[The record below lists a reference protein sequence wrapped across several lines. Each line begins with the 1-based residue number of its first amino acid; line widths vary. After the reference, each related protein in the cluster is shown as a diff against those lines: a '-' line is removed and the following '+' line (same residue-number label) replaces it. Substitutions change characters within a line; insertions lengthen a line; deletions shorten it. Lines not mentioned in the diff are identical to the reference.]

1 MCIMFQRGLSDEE
14 VKTAKL
20 MGITKVLEQHRNGQG
35 KFAGFNYKITDLLDE
50 KAKELMSD
58 KGYKAF

>member
-1 MCIMFQRGLSDEE
+1 MFQKGLSDEE

-20 MGITKVLEQHRNGQG
+20 MGITKVLEQYKNGQG
-35 KFAGFNYKITDLLDE
+35 KDAGFNYKITNLLDE